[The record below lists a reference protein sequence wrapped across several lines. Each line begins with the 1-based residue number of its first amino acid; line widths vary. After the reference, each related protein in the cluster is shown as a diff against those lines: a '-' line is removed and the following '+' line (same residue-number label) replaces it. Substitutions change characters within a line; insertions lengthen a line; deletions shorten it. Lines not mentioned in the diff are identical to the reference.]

1 MQVDWVY
8 SARDVDVVRGLVA
21 ARESDAF
28 LQLRKK
34 RNVDRDRPAPSR
46 ERFWMAMIGC
56 LLTTQQRA
64 GPGYPVN
71 RFLNL
76 DPFPLRYEECVRQ
89 DDLESYV
96 QNTISAFGGIRMA
109 PTIAQRANANRARL
123 ENGLFEY
130 LVTMLLDLEGI
141 RDKRAERTIARTIDI
156 ELVGFGPKQ
165 SRNLIQ
171 WIGSSVYE
179 IPIDSRLIKW
189 IADKLSLEFL
199 DPDRLSNLTYYE
211 RVLDLVQ
218 DLCASAS
225 VLPCLFDAA
234 VFSSYDEGNWS
245 DETLRSSMLL
255 GA

>member
-1 MQVDWVY
+1 MKKDWSF
-8 SARDVDVVRGLVA
+8 SALDVDVVIDFVA
-21 ARESDAF
+21 AKESDAF
-28 LQLRKK
+28 FQMRKK
-34 RNVDRDRPAPSR
+34 RNVNRDRPAPSI

-76 DPFPLRYEECVRQ
+76 DPFPLRYENCIHQ
-89 DDLESYV
+89 GDLESYIR
-96 QNTISAFGGIRMA
+96 NTISGFGGIRMA
-109 PTIAQRANANRARL
+109 PTIAKRSSENLIRL
-123 ENGLFEY
+123 EGGLFEY
-130 LVTMLLDLEGI
+130 LLETLNTLERI
-141 RDKRAERTIARTIDI
+141 RDKSVERNVARTIDI

-171 WIGSSVYE
+171 WLGSSVYE

-189 IADKLSLEFL
+189 ITENLSLKFL
-199 DPDRLSNLTYYE
+199 ESNRLSNLRYYE
-211 RVLDLVQ
+211 GVLDLIQ
-218 DLCASAS
+218 DLCSSAS

-245 DETLRSSMLL
+245 DDVLRSSMLS